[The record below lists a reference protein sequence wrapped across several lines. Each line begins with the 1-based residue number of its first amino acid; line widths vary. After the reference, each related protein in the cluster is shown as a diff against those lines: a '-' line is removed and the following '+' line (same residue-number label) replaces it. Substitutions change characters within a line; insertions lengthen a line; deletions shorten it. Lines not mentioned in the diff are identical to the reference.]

1 MEIKEL
7 DYKERII
14 NLFGDICEDS
24 VKNTIEKIV
33 DINIKDNEY
42 VQNAANIIN
51 SIGFAVDINNINL
64 PPITINLSTYG
75 GVCYDGF
82 SLCDSIRTSTTPI
95 RIVCY
100 GKIMSM
106 GIPILLSASHK
117 VSHKNTIFMIHGTA
131 AGTVGKVESIKED
144 VNEYS
149 RLEKQLVDYICEHSK
164 FPRKKLEKIIEHK
177 SDYFFTAEEALKY
190 KIIDEIIE

>member
-1 MEIKEL
+1 MELKDL

-14 NLFGDICEDS
+14 NLFDDIYEES

-33 DINIKDNEY
+33 NINIKDNEY
-42 VQNAANIIN
+42 IQTSAGVIN
-51 SIGFAVDINNINL
+51 RIGFDVDQNHINL

-82 SLCDSIRTSTTPI
+82 ALCDSIRTSTTPI

-106 GIPILLSASHK
+106 GIPILLSASYK
-117 VSHKNTIFMIHGTA
+117 VAHKNTTFMIHGAA
-131 AGTVGKVESIKED
+131 AGTHGKIESMKED
-144 VNEYS
+144 VDEYS
-149 RLEKQLVDYICEHSK
+149 RIEKQIVDYICAHSK
-164 FPRKKLEKIIEHK
+164 FPRKKLEKIIECK
-177 SDYFFTAEEALKY
+177 KDYYFTAEEALKH

>member
-42 VQNAANIIN
+42 VQTAANIIN
-51 SIGFAVDINNINL
+51 SIGFVVDINNINL

-164 FPRKKLEKIIEHK
+164 FPRKKLEKIIVHK
-177 SDYFFTAEEALKY
+177 SDYFFTAEEALKN

>member
-42 VQNAANIIN
+42 VQTAANIIN
-51 SIGFAVDINNINL
+51 SIGFVVDINNINL

-131 AGTVGKVESIKED
+131 AGTGGKVESIKED